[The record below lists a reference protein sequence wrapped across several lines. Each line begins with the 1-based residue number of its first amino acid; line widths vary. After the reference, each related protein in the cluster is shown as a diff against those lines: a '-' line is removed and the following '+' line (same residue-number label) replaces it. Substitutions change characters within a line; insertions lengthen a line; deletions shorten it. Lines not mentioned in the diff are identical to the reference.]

1 MSYSGAERAG
11 QPAALVCGEEA
22 LSVWSCEGRFRVCRE
37 RLYGERVAPCFAE
50 RPAGVDAMFRAAA
63 SEFPRH
69 DALVAE
75 DGARLSYAAL
85 DGQVERCAAGLAAAG
100 FARGERLALLLANRF
115 EFVVAN
121 LACARIGA
129 IAVPLNVR
137 QQRPENEYAIAHCGA
152 KGLIFEAELA
162 ERLPRPGVTRLERL
176 WTCGGAAPGAEPF
189 EALLA
194 DAPAPRVEVAGED
207 VCTILYTSGTTG
219 RPKGAMLTHLG
230 QVHAAMQFELCHG
243 LRRGEE
249 RCVLCVPGSHV
260 TGLTAIIYTLLG
272 VGGAILLMREF
283 KAARF
288 LEFAARE
295 RLSYSIL
302 VPAMYNLC
310 LLEPRFAAHDL
321 SAWRIGAFGGAP
333 MPVATIEKLASA
345 LPKLTL
351 VNAYGATET
360 TSGVTMMP
368 HGLQGCAIDS
378 IGQVM
383 PLCDIRVMDDEGR
396 EVAPGASG
404 ELWIAGPLT
413 IPGYWDNAKATRESF
428 AGGYWKSG
436 DIGSIDAEGFVR
448 VFDRKKD
455 MVNRA
460 GYKVYSVEVENALS
474 HHPDV
479 IEAAVVARPDPVLGE
494 KVQAFVV
501 ARGEAREP
509 EKLRAWCL
517 RRLSDYK
524 APDVIAYLDA
534 LPRNANGKIQKP
546 ALRALVEEELK
557 HA

>member
-1 MSYSGAERAG
+1 MSAWDCS
-11 QPAALVCGEEA
+11 
-22 LSVWSCEGRFRVCRE
+22 GRFRIRRE
-37 RLYGERVAPCFAE
+37 RHYGDRVVACFAE
-50 RPAGVDAMFRAAA
+50 RPANVDEMFRRAAA
-63 SEFPRH
+63 DHPEA

-85 DGQVERCAAGLAAAG
+85 DDQVERCAAGLARAG
-100 FARGERLALLLANRF
+100 TGKGDRVALLLANRF

-129 IAVPLNVR
+129 VAVPLNVR

-152 KGLIFEAELA
+152 TALIFEAELA
-162 ERLPRPGVTRLERL
+162 DRLPRPGTTKLARL
-176 WTCGGAAPGAEPF
+176 WSCGGRARGAEPF

-194 DAPAPRVEVAGED
+194 PGRAPEVAAAEED

-230 QVHAAMQFELCHG
+230 QVHAALQFELCHK
-243 LRRGEE
+243 LRRGQE
-249 RCVLCVPGSHV
+249 RCILCVPGSHV
-260 TGLTAIIYTLLG
+260 TGLTAIIYTLLN
-272 VGGAILLMREF
+272 VGGAVLMMREF
-283 KAARF
+283 KAERF
-288 LEFAARE
+288 LAYAERE
-295 RLSYSIL
+295 RLTFSIL

-310 LLEPRFAAHDL
+310 LLSPRFAECDL
-321 SAWRIGAFGGAP
+321 ADWRIGAFGGAP
-333 MPVATIEKLASA
+333 MPVATIEKLAKA

-368 HGLQGCAIDS
+368 HGLQTEAIDS

-383 PLCDIRVMDDEGR
+383 PLCDIRVMDEAGR
-396 EVAPGASG
+396 EAAPGESG

-413 IPGYWDNAKATRESF
+413 IPGYWDNPEATAQSF
-428 AGGYWKSG
+428 VGGYWRSG
-436 DIGSIDAEGFVR
+436 DIGSIDAKGFVR
-448 VFDRKKD
+448 VFDRMKD

-460 GYKVYSVEVENALS
+460 GYKVYSVEVENVLS

-501 ARGEAREP
+501 ARGEALEP
-509 EKLRAWCL
+509 EKLRAFCAA
-517 RRLSDYK
+517 RMADYK
-524 APDVIAYLDA
+524 VPDVIAYLDA

-546 ALRALVEEELK
+546 ALRALVEQELG
-557 HA
+557 AA

>member
-1 MSYSGAERAG
+1 MSHWR
-11 QPAALVCGEEA
+11 
-22 LSVWSCEGRFRVCRE
+22 CEGPFRIRRE
-37 RLYGERVAPCFAE
+37 RRYGDRVVACFVE
-50 RPAGVDAMFRAAA
+50 RPANVDAMFRRAAA
-63 SEFPRH
+63 EFPDN

-85 DGQVERCAAGLAAAG
+85 DGQVERCAAGLAKAG
-100 FARGERLALLLANRF
+100 FGKGDRLALLLANRF
-115 EFVVAN
+115 EFIVAN

-162 ERLPRPGVTRLERL
+162 DRLPRPGVTKLARL
-176 WTCGGAAPGAEPF
+176 WSCGGGAAGAEPF
-189 EALLA
+189 DALLA
-194 DAPAPRVEVAGED
+194 PGAAPAVDVAEEE

-230 QVHAAMQFELCHG
+230 QVAAAQQFELCHRF
-243 LRRGEE
+243 RRGAE
-249 RCVLCVPGSHV
+249 RCILCVPGSHV
-260 TGLTAIIYTLLG
+260 TGLTAIVYALLN
-272 VGGAILLMREF
+272 VGGAVLTMREF
-283 KAARF
+283 KADRF

-295 RLSYSIL
+295 GLTFSIL

-310 LLEPRFAAHDL
+310 LLTPRFAEHDL

-333 MPVATIEKLASA
+333 MPVATIRKLALA
-345 LPKLTL
+345 LPQLTL

-368 HGLQGCAIDS
+368 HGCQAEAIDS

-383 PLCDIRVMDDEGR
+383 PLCDIRVMDEEGR
-396 EVAPGASG
+396 EVPPGESG

-413 IPGYWDNAKATRESF
+413 IPGYWNNPEATAASF
-428 AGGYWKSG
+428 VAGYWKSG
-436 DIGSIDAEGFVR
+436 DIGSIDGAGFVR

-460 GYKVYSVEVENALS
+460 GYKVYSVEVENVLS

-494 KVQAFVV
+494 RVQAFVV
-501 ARGEAREP
+501 ARGEARDP

-517 RRLSDYK
+517 QRMSDYK
-524 APDVIAYLDA
+524 VPDFVAYLDA

-546 ALRALVEEELK
+546 ALRAIVD
-557 HA
+557 ASTDSA